1 MSVITK
7 ISFSINVVLYLDAII
22 ESHKRYIVYVRAWY
36 DAKSYAVYQTD
47 GVQTDKTPPEL
58 SRAKKVTEL
67 LSDTSRGDVDFITS
81 TSNVTMSWQGV
92 FRDSHAGIA
101 RYVTS
106 ISKNLGGRDIA
117 EVQLTSSVTQT
128 TMYGLKLDTSDIYFS
143 TVVAVNEAGLS
154 RSAYSDGFKV
164 IKAHVFQQPRPYVDE
179 RFPALGWTCV
189 PSHVEFGIHDQNMLI
204 RHLILGTSTIK
215 TYTKS
220 FPRDATRRI
229 VLMTS
234 RNLN

>member
-7 ISFSINVVLYLDAII
+7 IFFSINVVLYLDAIL
-22 ESHKRYIVYVRAWY
+22 ESHKRYNVYVRARY
-36 DAKSYAVYQTD
+36 DAKSYAVFQTD
-47 GVQTDKTPPEL
+47 VVQTDKTPPDL
-58 SRAKKVTEL
+58 SRASKVTEL
-67 LSDTSRGDVDFITS
+67 LSGTSHGDVDFITS

-101 RYVTS
+101 RYVAP

-128 TMYGLKLDTSDIYFS
+128 KMYGLKLDTSDMYFS

-164 IKAHVFQQPRPYVDE
+164 MKAHVFRDYQPPMPLCRCT
-179 RFPALGWTCV
+179 FPCLTLDMCA
-189 PSHVEFGIHDQNMLI
+189 
-204 RHLILGTSTIK
+204 
-215 TYTKS
+215 
-220 FPRDATRRI
+220 
-229 VLMTS
+229 
-234 RNLN
+234 